1 MSDTMPLSEA
11 TPPPMDYDDWM
22 PPPDE
27 VYFMPDDPFPDELFS
42 ATPPPDY
49 DYVPVDDPW
58 LPDDERFVPEDV
70 QHLPD
75 VPPLSQDG
83 LQGFEPPEPTDEGW
97 GWHDAR
103 LIGVERDTDDGTR
116 YEIGAI
122 DVYANV
128 NTGDLGG
135 SYLPVASF
143 EDVDVAAAF
152 YHTLQEQLHNQGL
165 PADQVSAFAEARAAE
180 MKGEPEHWRG
190 ATAEE
195 YAAYEHLR
203 DLDDRGIGGHDELPD
218 YAVDPL
224 IQTAIELGGV
234 VVEQEVEASQLED
247 GSAFQAL
254 PSAAAL
260 AAIGIEA
267 ENFDPTKDPPPFY
280 DAETGTAYWI
290 GVFQP
295 DKEDRENCVTSILSL
310 GRNPETG
317 ELEAQLAPC
326 VPGDWDKTYSAAA
339 YLIGVAQK
347 GGIDRCF
354 DAAEG
359 MALATDQR
367 ELWDEERG
375 IALEREAANEIV
387 QYTRASWEVEL

>member
-1 MSDTMPLSEA
+1 MSDTMPE
-11 TPPPMDYDDWM
+11 PPPMDYDDWM
-22 PPPDE
+22 PPPPDE
-27 VYFMPDDPFPDELFS
+27 HYFMPDDPFPDDLFS
-42 ATPPPDY
+42 GAPQDY
-49 DYVPVDDPW
+49 GYVPVDDPW
-58 LPDDERFVPEDV
+58 LPDDERFMPEDV
-70 QHLPD
+70 PHLPD

-83 LQGFEPPEPTDEGW
+83 LQGLEPPEPADEGW

-103 LIGVERDTDDGTR
+103 LIGVERETDDGTR

-122 DVYANV
+122 DVYANL

-135 SYLPVASF
+135 TYLPVASF

-152 YHTLQEQLHNQGL
+152 YHTLQEQMHDQGL
-165 PADQVSAFAEARAAE
+165 PAYQVPEFAEARAAE
-180 MKGEPEHWRG
+180 MNPEPENWRG
-190 ATAEE
+190 ATPEE

-203 DLDDRGIGGHDELPD
+203 DLEDGGIGGRDELPD
-218 YAVDPL
+218 TAIDPL

-234 VVEQEVEASQLED
+234 VVEPEVETPQIED

-254 PSAAAL
+254 N
-260 AAIGIEA
+260 AIGIEA

-317 ELEAQLAPC
+317 EMEAQLAPC
-326 VPGDWDKTYSAAA
+326 VPGEWDKAYASAE
-339 YLIGVAQK
+339 YLIQVAQK

-367 ELWDEERG
+367 ELWENERG
-375 IALEREAANEIV
+375 VALEPDAAREIAD
-387 QYTRASWEVEL
+387 YTRDAWEVEL

>member
-1 MSDTMPLSEA
+1 MSDIDTMPE
-11 TPPPMDYDDWM
+11 PPPMDYDDWLP

-27 VYFMPDDPFPDELFS
+27 AYFMPDDPFLDDLFS
-42 ATPPPDY
+42 GAPPDY

-58 LPDDERFVPEDV
+58 LPDDARFMPEGIG
-70 QHLPD
+70 HLPN

-83 LQGFEPPEPTDEGW
+83 LQGFEPPEPGDEGW

-103 LIGVERDTDDGTR
+103 LIGVERNTDDGTR

-122 DVYANV
+122 DVYANI

-152 YHTLQEQLHNQGL
+152 YHNLQEQMHDQGL
-165 PADQVSAFAEARAAE
+165 PAYEVPKFAEQQAFA
-180 MKGEPEHWRG
+180 MNLEPEQWRG

-203 DLDDRGIGGHDELPD
+203 DLEDSGISGRDEPPD
-218 YAVDPL
+218 HAVDPL

-234 VVEQEVEASQLED
+234 VVEHEVETPRIED

-254 PSAAAL
+254 S
-260 AAIGIEA
+260 AIGIEA
-267 ENFDPTKDPPPFY
+267 ENFDPTQDPPPFY
-280 DAETGTAYWI
+280 DADTGTAYWI

-295 DKEDRENCVTSILSL
+295 DKEDRDNCVTSILSL

-326 VPGDWDKTYSAAA
+326 VPGEWDKAYNAAE

-347 GGIDRCF
+347 GGIERCF

-367 ELWDEERG
+367 ELWENERG
-375 IALEREAANEIV
+375 VALEPDAAKDIAD
-387 QYTRASWEVEL
+387 YTRAAWEVDL

>member
-1 MSDTMPLSEA
+1 MSDTMPE
-11 TPPPMDYDDWM
+11 PPPIDYDDWLL

-27 VYFMPDDPFPDELFS
+27 AYFMPDDPFPNDLFS
-42 ATPPPDY
+42 SEPQDY
-49 DYVPVDDPW
+49 GYVPVDDPW
-58 LPDDERFVPEDV
+58 LPDDDRFMPEDV
-70 QHLPD
+70 PHLPD
-75 VPPLSQDG
+75 IPPPSQDG
-83 LQGFEPPEPTDEGW
+83 LQGFEQPEPLDEDW

-103 LIGVERDTDDGTR
+103 LIGVERETEDGTR
-116 YEIGAI
+116 YEIGAL

-152 YHTLQEQLHNQGL
+152 YHNLQEQIHDQGL
-165 PADQVSAFAEARAAE
+165 PAYQVPEFAEQQAFA
-180 MKGEPEHWRG
+180 MNPEPEQWRG
-190 ATAEE
+190 ATPEE

-203 DLDDRGIGGHDELPD
+203 DLEDGSLAGRDEPPD
-218 YAVDPL
+218 HAIDPL
-224 IQTAIELGGV
+224 LQTAVELGGI
-234 VVEQEVEASQLED
+234 VEPEIEAPAPQIED

-254 PSAAAL
+254 N
-260 AAIGIEA
+260 AIGIEA
-267 ENFDPTKDPPPFY
+267 EDFDPTKDPPPFY

-317 ELEAQLAPC
+317 EMEAQLAPC
-326 VPGDWDKTYSAAA
+326 VPGEWDKAYASAE
-339 YLIGVAQK
+339 YLIQVAQK

-367 ELWDEERG
+367 ELWESERG
-375 IALEREAANEIV
+375 VALEPEAAKEIAD
-387 QYTRASWEVEL
+387 YTRDAWEVEL

>member
-1 MSDTMPLSEA
+1 MSDYMPE
-11 TPPPMDYDDWM
+11 PPPIDYDDWM
-22 PPPDE
+22 PPPPDE
-27 VYFMPDDPFPDELFS
+27 AYFMPDDPFPDDLFS
-42 ATPPPDY
+42 SAPPPDY

-58 LPDDERFVPEDV
+58 LPDDERFMPEDV
-70 QHLPD
+70 GHLPD

-83 LQGFEPPEPTDEGW
+83 LQGFEQPEPLDEGW

-103 LIGVERDTDDGTR
+103 LIGVERETDDGTR

-143 EDVDVAAAF
+143 EDMDVAAAF
-152 YHTLQEQLHNQGL
+152 YHNLQEQIHDQGL
-165 PADQVSAFAEARAAE
+165 PAYQVPEFAEARAAK
-180 MKGEPEHWRG
+180 MNPEPEQWRG
-190 ATAEE
+190 ATPEE

-203 DLDDRGIGGHDELPD
+203 DLEDGGIDGRDEPPD
-218 YAVDPL
+218 HAVDPL
-224 IQTAIELGGV
+224 IQAAIELGGV
-234 VVEQEVEASQLED
+234 VVKQEVETPQIED
-247 GSAFQAL
+247 ESAFQAL
-254 PSAAAL
+254 S
-260 AAIGIEA
+260 AIGIEA

-280 DAETGTAYWI
+280 DTETGTAYWI

-295 DKEDRENCVTSILSL
+295 DKDDRENCVTSILSL

-317 ELEAQLAPC
+317 EMEAQLAPC
-326 VPGDWDKTYSAAA
+326 VPGEWDKAYASAE
-339 YLIGVAQK
+339 YLIQVAQR

-367 ELWDEERG
+367 ELWENERG
-375 IALEREAANEIV
+375 VALEPDAAREIAD
-387 QYTRASWEVEL
+387 YTRDAWEVEL

>member
-1 MSDTMPLSEA
+1 MSDYMPE
-11 TPPPMDYDDWM
+11 PPPIDYDDWM
-22 PPPDE
+22 PPPPDE
-27 VYFMPDDPFPDELFS
+27 VYFMPDDPFPADLFS
-42 ATPPPDY
+42 SAPPDY
-49 DYVPVDDPW
+49 DYAPVDDPW
-58 LPDDERFVPEDV
+58 LPDDERFVPQVV

-83 LQGFEPPEPTDEGW
+83 LQGFEPPEPADEGW

-103 LIGVERDTDDGTR
+103 LIGVERETDDGTR

-152 YHTLQEQLHNQGL
+152 YHTLQEQIHDEGL
-165 PADQVSAFAEARAAE
+165 PAYQVPEFAEARAAE
-180 MKGEPEHWRG
+180 MNPEPEQWRG
-190 ATAEE
+190 ATPEE

-203 DLDDRGIGGHDELPD
+203 DLEDGSIGGRDEPPD
-218 YAVDPL
+218 TAIDPL
-224 IQTAIELGGV
+224 LQTAIELGGV
-234 VVEQEVEASQLED
+234 VVEPEVEAPQIED
-247 GSAFQAL
+247 GTAFQAL
-254 PSAAAL
+254 N
-260 AAIGIEA
+260 AIGIEA
-267 ENFDPTKDPPPFY
+267 ENFDPTNDPPPFY

-295 DKEDRENCVTSILSL
+295 DKEDRDHCVTSILSL

-317 ELEAQLAPC
+317 EMEAQLAPC
-326 VPGDWDKTYSAAA
+326 VPGEWDKAYASAE
-339 YLIGVAQK
+339 YLIQVAQK

-367 ELWDEERG
+367 DLWENERG
-375 IALEREAANEIV
+375 LALEPEAAREIAD
-387 QYTRASWEVEL
+387 YTRDAWEVEL

>member
-1 MSDTMPLSEA
+1 MSDYMPE
-11 TPPPMDYDDWM
+11 PPPMDYDWM
-22 PPPDE
+22 PPPPDE
-27 VYFMPDDPFPDELFS
+27 PYFIPDDPFSDDLFS
-42 ATPPPDY
+42 GAPPDY

-58 LPDDERFVPEDV
+58 LPDDDRFVARDV
-70 QHLPD
+70 QHIPD

-83 LQGFEPPEPTDEGW
+83 LQGFEQPEPLDEGW

-103 LIGVERDTDDGTR
+103 LIGVERETDDGTR

-135 SYLPVASF
+135 TYLPVASF

-152 YHTLQEQLHNQGL
+152 YHNLQEQMHDQGL
-165 PADQVSAFAEARAAE
+165 PAHQVPEFAERQAFA
-180 MKGEPEHWRG
+180 MNPEPENWRG
-190 ATAEE
+190 ASLEE

-203 DLDDRGIGGHDELPD
+203 DLEDGGIGGRDEPPD
-218 YAVDPL
+218 HVVDPL
-224 IQTAIELGGV
+224 LQTAIALGGV
-234 VVEQEVEASQLED
+234 VVEPEVETPQIED
-247 GSAFQAL
+247 DSAFQAL
-254 PSAAAL
+254 S
-260 AAIGIEA
+260 AIGIEA
-267 ENFDPTKDPPPFY
+267 ENFDPTQDPPPFY

-317 ELEAQLAPC
+317 EMEAQLAPC
-326 VPGDWDKTYSAAA
+326 VPGEWDKAYNAAE
-339 YLIGVAQK
+339 YLIQVAQK

-367 ELWDEERG
+367 ELWENERG
-375 IALEREAANEIV
+375 VALEPDAAREIAD
-387 QYTRASWEVEL
+387 YTRDAWEVEL

>member
-1 MSDTMPLSEA
+1 MSDYMPE
-11 TPPPMDYDDWM
+11 PPPMDYDDWM
-22 PPPDE
+22 PPPPDE
-27 VYFMPDDPFPDELFS
+27 PYFMPDDPFPDDLFS
-42 ATPPPDY
+42 SAPPPEY

-58 LPDDERFVPEDV
+58 LPDDARFMPEAV
-70 QHLPD
+70 GHIPD

-83 LQGFEPPEPTDEGW
+83 LQGFEPPEPADEGW

-103 LIGVERDTDDGTR
+103 LIGVERESDDGTR

-152 YHTLQEQLHNQGL
+152 YHNLQEQMHDQGL
-165 PADQVSAFAEARAAE
+165 PAYQVPEFAEARAAE
-180 MKGEPEHWRG
+180 MNPEPENWRG
-190 ATAEE
+190 ATPEE

-203 DLDDRGIGGHDELPD
+203 DLEDGGIAGRDEPPD
-218 YAVDPL
+218 HAVDPL

-234 VVEQEVEASQLED
+234 VVEPEIEAPQLED

-254 PSAAAL
+254 S
-260 AAIGIEA
+260 AIGIEA
-267 ENFDPTKDPPPFY
+267 ENFDPTQDPPPFY

-317 ELEAQLAPC
+317 EMEAQLAPC
-326 VPGDWDKTYSAAA
+326 VPGEWDKAYASAE
-339 YLIGVAQK
+339 YLIQVAQK

-359 MALATDQR
+359 MALATNQR
-367 ELWDEERG
+367 ELWENERG
-375 IALEREAANEIV
+375 VALEPDAAKEIAD
-387 QYTRASWEVEL
+387 YTRDAWEVEL

>member
-1 MSDTMPLSEA
+1 MSDTMPE
-11 TPPPMDYDDWM
+11 PPPIDYDDWLP

-27 VYFMPDDPFPDELFS
+27 PYFMPDDPFPDDLFS
-42 ATPPPDY
+42 IEPDY
-49 DYVPVDDPW
+49 GYVPVDDPW
-58 LPDDERFVPEDV
+58 LPDDDRFVAKDA
-70 QHLPD
+70 QQLLD

-83 LQGFEPPEPTDEGW
+83 LQGFEQPEPLDEGW

-103 LIGVERDTDDGTR
+103 LIGVERETDDGTR

-143 EDVDVAAAF
+143 DDVDVASAF
-152 YHTLQEQLHNQGL
+152 YHTLQEQIHDQGL
-165 PADQVSAFAEARAAE
+165 PAYQVPEFAEKQAFA
-180 MKGEPEHWRG
+180 MNPEPENWRS
-190 ATAEE
+190 ATLDE

-203 DLDDRGIGGHDELPD
+203 DLDDEDITGRDEPPD

-224 IQTAIELGGV
+224 LQTAIELGGV
-234 VVEQEVEASQLED
+234 VIEPEIEVPQIED

-254 PSAAAL
+254 S
-260 AAIGIEA
+260 AIGIEA
-267 ENFDPTKDPPPFY
+267 ENFDPTQEPPPFY
-280 DAETGTAYWI
+280 DSETGTAYWI

-317 ELEAQLAPC
+317 EMEAQLAPC
-326 VPGDWDKTYSAAA
+326 VPGEWDKAYNAAE
-339 YLIGVAQK
+339 YLIQVAQK

-367 ELWDEERG
+367 DLWENERG
-375 IALEREAANEIV
+375 VALEPDAAREIAD
-387 QYTRASWEVEL
+387 YTRDAWEVEL

>member
-1 MSDTMPLSEA
+1 MSDYMPE
-11 TPPPMDYDDWM
+11 PPPIDYDDWM
-22 PPPDE
+22 PPPPDE
-27 VYFMPDDPFPDELFS
+27 PYFMPDDLFPDELFS
-42 ATPPPDY
+42 DAPSDY

-58 LPDDERFVPEDV
+58 LPDDERFVAKDG
-70 QHLPD
+70 QQFLD
-75 VPPLSQDG
+75 VPPLAQDG
-83 LQGFEPPEPTDEGW
+83 LQGFEQPEPLDEGW

-143 EDVDVAAAF
+143 DDVDVAAAF
-152 YHTLQEQLHNQGL
+152 YHTLQEQLHDQGL
-165 PADQVSAFAEARAAE
+165 PAYQVPEFAEQQAFA
-180 MKGEPEHWRG
+180 MNPEPENWRG
-190 ATAEE
+190 ASPEE

-203 DLDDRGIGGHDELPD
+203 DLEDGGIAGRDEPPD
-218 YAVDPL
+218 HSVDPL
-224 IQTAIELGGV
+224 LQTAIELGGV
-234 VVEQEVEASQLED
+234 VVEPEAAAPQIED
-247 GSAFQAL
+247 GTAFQAL
-254 PSAAAL
+254 S
-260 AAIGIEA
+260 AIGIEA
-267 ENFDPTKDPPPFY
+267 ENFDPSQDPPPFY

-317 ELEAQLAPC
+317 EMEAQLAPC
-326 VPGDWDKTYSAAA
+326 VPGEWDKAYNAAE
-339 YLIGVAQK
+339 YLIQVAQK

-367 ELWDEERG
+367 ELWENERG
-375 IALEREAANEIV
+375 VALEPDAAREIAD
-387 QYTRASWEVEL
+387 YTRDAWEVEL

>member
-1 MSDTMPLSEA
+1 MSDIDTMPEL
-11 TPPPMDYDDWM
+11 PPMDYDDWLP

-27 VYFMPDDPFPDELFS
+27 AYFMPDDPFPDDLFS
-42 ATPPPDY
+42 GAPSDY
-49 DYVPVDDPW
+49 DYAPVDDPW
-58 LPDDERFVPEDV
+58 LLDDDRFVPENV

-75 VPPLSQDG
+75 VPPLAQDG
-83 LQGFEPPEPTDEGW
+83 LQGFEQPEPLDEGW
-97 GWHDAR
+97 SWHDAR
-103 LIGVERDTDDGTR
+103 LIGVERETDDGTR

-152 YHTLQEQLHNQGL
+152 YHNLQEQMHDQGL
-165 PADQVSAFAEARAAE
+165 PAYQVPEFAEQQAFA
-180 MKGEPEHWRG
+180 MNPEPENWRG
-190 ATAEE
+190 ASPEE

-203 DLDDRGIGGHDELPD
+203 DLEEGGIAGRDEPPD
-218 YAVDPL
+218 HAVDPL
-224 IQTAIELGGV
+224 LQTAIELGGV
-234 VVEQEVEASQLED
+234 VVEPEVAAPQIED

-254 PSAAAL
+254 S
-260 AAIGIEA
+260 AIGIEA
-267 ENFDPTKDPPPFY
+267 ENFDPTKEPPPFY

-317 ELEAQLAPC
+317 EMEAQLAPC
-326 VPGDWDKTYSAAA
+326 VPGEWDKAYASAE
-339 YLIGVAQK
+339 YLIQVAQK

-367 ELWDEERG
+367 ELWENERG
-375 IALEREAANEIV
+375 VALEPDAAREIAD
-387 QYTRASWEVEL
+387 YTRDAWEVEL

>member
-1 MSDTMPLSEA
+1 MSDYIPE
-11 TPPPMDYDDWM
+11 PPPIDYDDWL

-27 VYFMPDDPFPDELFS
+27 PFFMPDDPFPDDLFS
-42 ATPPPDY
+42 SEPPDY
-49 DYVPVDDPW
+49 GYVPVDDPW
-58 LPDDERFVPEDV
+58 LPDDDRFMPADA

-75 VPPLSQDG
+75 MPPPSQDG
-83 LQGFEPPEPTDEGW
+83 LQGFEQPEPLDEDW
-97 GWHDAR
+97 GWRDAR
-103 LIGVERDTDDGTR
+103 LIGVERETDDGTR
-116 YEIGAI
+116 YEIGAL

-152 YHTLQEQLHNQGL
+152 YHNLQEQIHDQGL
-165 PADQVSAFAEARAAE
+165 PIYQVPEFAEQQAFA
-180 MKGEPEHWRG
+180 MNPEPETWRG
-190 ATAEE
+190 ATPDE

-203 DLDDRGIGGHDELPD
+203 DLEDGSIAGRDEPPDRAI
-218 YAVDPL
+218 DPL
-224 IQTAIELGGV
+224 LQTAIALGGV
-234 VVEQEVEASQLED
+234 VVETEVESPQIED

-254 PSAAAL
+254 N
-260 AAIGIEA
+260 AIGIEA
-267 ENFDPTKDPPPFY
+267 DNFDPTKDPPPFY

-317 ELEAQLAPC
+317 EMEAQLAPC
-326 VPGDWDKTYSAAA
+326 VPGEWDKAYASAE
-339 YLIGVAQK
+339 YLIQVAQK

-367 ELWDEERG
+367 DLWESERG
-375 IALEREAANEIV
+375 VALESDAAKEIAD
-387 QYTRASWEVEL
+387 YTRDAWEVEL

>member
-1 MSDTMPLSEA
+1 MSDIDLMPE
-11 TPPPMDYDDWM
+11 PPPIDYDDWIP

-27 VYFMPDDPFPDELFS
+27 VYFMPEDPFPDDLFS
-42 ATPPPDY
+42 SAPPPDY

-58 LPDDERFVPEDV
+58 LPDDERFTPEDV

-83 LQGFEPPEPTDEGW
+83 LQGFEQPEPLDEGW

-103 LIGVERDTDDGTR
+103 LIGIERETDDGTR
-116 YEIGAI
+116 YEIGAM

-152 YHTLQEQLHNQGL
+152 YHTLQEQMHDQGL
-165 PADQVSAFAEARAAE
+165 PAYQVPEFAEARAAE
-180 MKGEPEHWRG
+180 MNPEPENWRG
-190 ATAEE
+190 ATPEE

-203 DLDDRGIGGHDELPD
+203 DLEDGGIGGRDEPPD
-218 YAVDPL
+218 TAINPL
-224 IQTAIELGGV
+224 LQTAIELGGV
-234 VVEQEVEASQLED
+234 VVEPEVEAPQIED
-247 GSAFQAL
+247 SSAFQAL
-254 PSAAAL
+254 N
-260 AAIGIEA
+260 AIGIEA
-267 ENFDPTKDPPPFY
+267 ENFDPSKDPPPFY

-295 DKEDRENCVTSILSL
+295 DKEDRDHCVTSILSL

-317 ELEAQLAPC
+317 EMEARLAPC
-326 VPGDWDKTYSAAA
+326 VPGEWDKAYASAE
-339 YLIGVAQK
+339 YLIQVAQK

-367 ELWDEERG
+367 ELWENERG
-375 IALEREAANEIV
+375 VALEPEAAREIAD
-387 QYTRASWEVEL
+387 YTRDAWEVEL

>member
-1 MSDTMPLSEA
+1 MSDIDRMPE
-11 TPPPMDYDDWM
+11 PPPIDYDDWLP

-27 VYFMPDDPFPDELFS
+27 SYFMPDDPFPNDLFTGAPS
-42 ATPPPDY
+42 DY
-49 DYVPVDDPW
+49 DYAPLDDPW
-58 LPDDERFVPEDV
+58 LPDDDRFMPQDV

-75 VPPLSQDG
+75 MPPPSQDG
-83 LQGFEPPEPTDEGW
+83 LQGFEQPEPLDEDW

-103 LIGVERDTDDGTR
+103 LIGVERETDDGTR
-116 YEIGAI
+116 YEIGAL

-152 YHTLQEQLHNQGL
+152 YHNLQEQIHDQGL
-165 PADQVSAFAEARAAE
+165 PAYQVPEFAEQQAFA
-180 MKGEPEHWRG
+180 MNPEPEIWRG
-190 ATAEE
+190 ASPEE

-203 DLDDRGIGGHDELPD
+203 DLEEGDIAGRDEPPD
-218 YAVDPL
+218 HALDPL
-224 IQTAIELGGV
+224 LQTAMELGGV
-234 VVEQEVEASQLED
+234 VEPEVEAPAPQIED

-254 PSAAAL
+254 S
-260 AAIGIEA
+260 AIGIEA
-267 ENFDPTKDPPPFY
+267 DNFDPAKDPPPFY

-317 ELEAQLAPC
+317 EMEAQLAPC
-326 VPGDWDKTYSAAA
+326 VPGEWDKAYVSAE
-339 YLIGVAQK
+339 YLIQVAQK
-347 GGIDRCF
+347 GGIERCF

-367 ELWDEERG
+367 ELWENERG
-375 IALEREAANEIV
+375 VALEPDAAKEIAD
-387 QYTRASWEVEL
+387 YTRDAWEVEL